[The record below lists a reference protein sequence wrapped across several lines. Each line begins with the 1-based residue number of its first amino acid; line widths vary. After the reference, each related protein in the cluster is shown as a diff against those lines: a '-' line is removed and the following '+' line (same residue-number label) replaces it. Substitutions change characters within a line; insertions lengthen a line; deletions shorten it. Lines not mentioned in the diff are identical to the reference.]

1 MIKATA
7 QGNIPMTAEEVALH
21 LASQPTE
28 AQVLQDAKDAK
39 CRIINEKTKDEI
51 VNIAGSDAKQR
62 NYLAKYNE
70 LLAKKIEGVTLTEEE
85 VVVLTTLKTLWVQI
99 EMLVNEGNAK
109 EAQIQ
114 TLSTID
120 EVTSFVI

>member
-1 MIKATA
+1 MSTVRDITA
-7 QGNIPMTAEEVALH
+7 
-21 LASQPTE
+21 
-28 AQVLQDAKDAK
+28 
-39 CRIINEKTKDEI
+39 
-51 VNIAGSDAKQR
+51 AKQR

-70 LLAKKIEGVTLTEEE
+70 
-85 VVVLTTLKTLWVQI
+85 LWVQI